1 MRTEPVTSAD
11 LAGLPSTCLV
21 QGRWSKADIHQ
32 VRLHGEDLVVKSFS
46 RKSAFVR
53 WLGRL
58 QNEREARAYRAVA
71 GIQGVP
77 ALRGRPDP
85 ETLVLEFAAGQRLTH
100 IRLEPGSKRSQVDRL
115 GRLLE
120 AIHARGVAH
129 LDLRGRDNI
138 LIAAAGTVRIIDF
151 AAAHVAPEGSWRRRY
166 VFPLLRS
173 IDRSAFLKWKAL
185 LTPEDLTDRERRK
198 LRRYRRLRRLWF
210 LNRKELG
217 LEDRERLLR
226 GEDPAR

>member
-1 MRTEPVTSAD
+1 MPTEPVTGPDLAD
-11 LAGLPSTCLV
+11 LPATCLV
-21 QGRWSKADIHQ
+21 QGRWSKADIHR
-32 VRLHGEDLVVKSFS
+32 VRLRGEDLVVKSFA

-58 QNEREARAYRAVA
+58 QNEREARAYGAVA
-71 GIQGVP
+71 GITGVP

-85 ETLVLEFAAGQRLTH
+85 ETLVLEFVEGERLTH
-100 IRLEPGSKRSQVDRL
+100 IRLEPRSKRPEVERL
-115 GRLLE
+115 RRLIE
-120 AIHARGVAH
+120 AIHERGVAH

-138 LIAAAGTVRIIDF
+138 LIDAAGTVRVIDF
-151 AAAHVAPEGSWRRRY
+151 AAAHVAPAGSWRRRF

-217 LEDRERLLR
+217 LEDRERLQR